1 MGIPASPSK
10 VSLSLPLPLPP
21 SSLPPSLFLSWG
33 ERRAHPS
40 GSRLQGDGKGERE
53 REGCAEALD
62 RFRARTRPR
71 TRKSNLNWL
80 L

>member
-53 REGCAEALD
+53 RERGARRRSIDFGPE
-62 RFRARTRPR
+62 RAQGLV
-71 TRKSNLNWL
+71 KVI
-80 L
+80 

>member
-21 SSLPPSLFLSWG
+21 SSFPLPLSLSLLGREEGTSFGL
-33 ERRAHPS
+33 EVARRRKR
-40 GSRLQGDGKGERE
+40 GE